1 MNPADTQKSRHS
13 DDGINGRRIID
24 LAILCLI
31 TAAAA
36 ALRFHALGER
46 SLWFDEGI
54 SFGIARLSWA
64 NFARLLWER
73 EANMS
78 LYYFLLRIW
87 LWFGGSE
94 FFLRALSALIGTA
107 TVPLIYIFGRRAFN
121 SRVGLIAA
129 GLLAANAYHI
139 RYSQEARGYAVA
151 AFMAMLSAVL
161 FAGFVK
167 SGGERGGIAW
177 AAVSALLVYS
187 HFYAALFILAQAI
200 SLLVAKPV
208 NFNWKNTY
216 RPARWFLYFTF
227 PLIAFL
233 FAHGAS
239 QLSWIP
245 PISLSGISSFFYLYL
260 GLRGWPLEIIFA
272 AAALVAAW
280 AYRYSWATSR
290 FSLET
295 WAQGLIWVWFAIP
308 FGLVVLLSLWKNLFI
323 ARYLFFCL
331 PALMLVAA
339 VGLSKIRIPSVL
351 FLVLVVFSVLSTGGI
366 LRFYAQDID
375 VWRDDWRMAS
385 KSLLSSAR
393 PDDGVIFYPGP
404 GRMSYE
410 FYKSLSHS
418 AAPPRVISPAHAPNG
433 SPELSDKD
441 FLVPPLAEV
450 IENLPEDAPRLWLFA
465 EATENR
471 FSGDMSINFL
481 KKWCEKRYHLVEMRT
496 FDGIELILYSK

>member
-1 MNPADTQKSRHS
+1 MNPADTQKSRPLDH
-13 DDGINGRRIID
+13 GINDRRIID
-24 LAILCLI
+24 LGILCLI

-36 ALRFHALGER
+36 ALRFYALGER

-64 NFARLLWER
+64 DFARLLWER

-94 FFLRALSALIGTA
+94 FFIRALSALIGTA
-107 TVPLIYIFGRRAFN
+107 TVPLIYICGRRIFN

-129 GLLAANAYHI
+129 GLLAVNAYHI
-139 RYSQEARGYAVA
+139 RYSQETRAYALV
-151 AFMAMLSAVL
+151 AFMAVLSAIL

-177 AAVSALLVYS
+177 AVASALLMYS
-187 HFYAALFILAQAI
+187 HFYAALFVLAQLI
-200 SLLVAKPV
+200 SLLIARPL
-208 NFNWKNTY
+208 NFNWRSLY
-216 RPARWFLYFTF
+216 RPARWFLYLTF
-227 PLIAFL
+227 PLIAFV
-233 FAHGAS
+233 FARGAS
-239 QLSWIP
+239 QLNWIP
-245 PISLSGISSFFYLYL
+245 PISLGGINSFFFLYA
-260 GLRGWPLEIIFA
+260 GVRGWPLEIIFA
-272 AAALVAAW
+272 GAALVAAW
-280 AYRYSWATSR
+280 ACRDSWAKSR
-290 FSLET
+290 FTFET
-295 WAQGLIWVWFAIP
+295 WSQSLIWLWFAIP
-308 FGLVVLLSLWKNLFI
+308 FGIVVVLSLWKNLFV
-323 ARYLFFCL
+323 ARYLIFCL
-331 PALMLVAA
+331 PALILVAA

-366 LRFYAQDID
+366 LRYYAQDID

-385 KSLLSSAR
+385 KSLLASAR

-418 AAPPRVISPAHAPNG
+418 SAPPRVISPAHAPNG

-441 FLVPPLAEV
+441 FLVQPLAEV
-450 IENLPEDAPRLWLFA
+450 IESLPEDAPRVWLFA
-465 EATENR
+465 EATQNR
-471 FSGDMSINFL
+471 FAGDMSINFL
-481 KKWCEKRYHLVEMRT
+481 KNWCEKRYHLVEMRT